1 MCGQPKKIKFQFYN
15 INLANYDQKAQ
26 QELDSHSEDY
36 QEFLDKLDQHV
47 FEKDETLGSFLVR
60 LAQQSEKNRDA
71 VASQLLQ
78 QQKQYEER

>member
-15 INLANYDQKAQ
+15 INLANYDQKAHQ
-26 QELDSHSEDY
+26 DFDSHSEDY

-71 VASQLLQ
+71 VSSQLLQ
-78 QQKQYEER
+78 QQK